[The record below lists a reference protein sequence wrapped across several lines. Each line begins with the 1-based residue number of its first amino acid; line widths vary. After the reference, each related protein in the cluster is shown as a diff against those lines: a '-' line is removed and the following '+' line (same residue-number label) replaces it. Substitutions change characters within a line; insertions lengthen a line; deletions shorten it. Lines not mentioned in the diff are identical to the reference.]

1 MNNIHDT
8 PFASMVWF
16 LGVVEDIN
24 DPEKLNRVRVR
35 CISFHSEDKAM
46 VPSDSLAWASIV
58 SGTAKM
64 SAPMV
69 LPGDWVIGFFLD
81 AHEAQQPIVLGS
93 FDGITPPTKD
103 SSVGFNDPS
112 GVYPKRT
119 SVATTSP
126 LARGEDLD
134 GVLAY
139 RKGSVAPGEPVTP
152 AAPVYPHNHVIE
164 TDKLNIIELDDTPG
178 AERVHIFHKSGT
190 FYEVHPDGKLVV
202 RSVADAYEA
211 ILANKKLYV
220 AGDLR
225 IEVVGDATI
234 ATNGNAKISAG
245 GKLNVA
251 ALADINFGTEG
262 NINLIASGNVNVVG
276 SKINLNS
283 GGSDSSGGVE
293 PVETMDDDS
302 KKPFKPKDD

>member
-8 PFASMVWF
+8 PFANFVWF
-16 LGVVEDIN
+16 LGVVEDIK
-24 DPEKLNRVRVR
+24 DEQGVNRAKVRAVG
-35 CISFHSEDKAM
+35 FHSEDKSLVPTEALPWAFILDSTLSMDGPMM
-46 VPSDSLAWASIV
+46 VPSD
-58 SGTAKM
+58 
-64 SAPMV
+64 
-69 LPGDWVIGFFLD
+69 WVVGFFLD
-81 AHEAQQPIVLGS
+81 GLEAQQPVIIGS
-93 FDGITPPTKD
+93 LRGIPTAKD
-103 SSVGFNDPS
+103 TSVGFSDPA
-112 GVYPKRT
+112 GVYPKRLND
-119 SVATTSP
+119 ATTSP
-126 LARGEDLD
+126 LSRGKDDD
-134 GVLAY
+134 GVVAWK
-139 RKGSVAPGEPVTP
+139 KGSVAPGEPPT
-152 AAPVYPHNHVIE
+152 AFAPVYPDNHVIE
-164 TDKLNIIELDDTPG
+164 TPKLNIIELDDTPG

-220 AGDLR
+220 AGNLR

-234 ATNGNAKISAG
+234 AANGNAKISAG

-251 ALADINFGTEG
+251 ALGDINFGTEG

>member
-35 CISFHSEDKAM
+35 SIAFHSEDKAM
-46 VPSDSLAWASIV
+46 VPSDALPWASVI
-58 SGTAKM
+58 SGTSKM

-69 LPGDWVIGFFLD
+69 LPGDWVVGFFLD

-93 FDGITPPTKD
+93 FDGITPATKD

-152 AAPVYPHNHVIE
+152 AAPVYPHNHVME
-164 TDKLNIIELDDTPG
+164 TDALNIIELDDTPG

-190 FYEVHPDGKLVV
+190 FYEVHPDGTLVV

-211 ILANKKLYV
+211 CIKNKTIYA
-220 AGDLR
+220 AGDVT
-225 IEVVGDATI
+225 IQAVGNLNLAAT
-234 ATNGNAKISAG
+234 GDLKISAG
-245 GKLNVA
+245 GSLKLAAGGSIDIGAGGKGSFVA
-251 ALADINFGTEG
+251 GGALDLN
-262 NINLIASGNVNVVG
+262 G
-276 SKINLNS
+276 SKVNTGTGSDGS
-283 GGSDSSGGVE
+283 GGPDTVPSSSMSGFTPAG
-293 PVETMDDDS
+293 
-302 KKPFKPKDD
+302 